1 MSKSDNIKL
10 YNLHS
15 KQTHKTQSKQKRKTE
30 TESDRDKAHSRVTVT
45 IRKVTQS
52 ACKQR
57 NRRRK
62 REAVKL
68 HNKTNNNYQRHC
80 QGKKGTVA
88 QPERERERGGREQA
102 RWSITN
108 RQRGKKNFVVLLL
121 FFDLFFV
128 CQHEFSIC
136 PTPCAPPPPC
146 CCCCCCP
153 CPQLMPL
160 LWHLASLTHTQTN
173 RHTPTHTH
181 RQTHTCSYVAASS
194 SLTASG
200 KCAFDIAMPVADG
213 QQSCHFAISHN
224 NSNKTNR
231 NNNNMKNWH
240 NNNNMKSWHNNH
252 NSQADSARTIKC
264 HNESFAAIEQSY
276 TRRHLSPFSSCPL
289 PLYGYT
295 TCCCWH

>member
-80 QGKKGTVA
+80 QGKKEAVA
-88 QPERERERGGREQA
+88 QPERERERGGRERA

-108 RQRGKKNFVVLLL
+108 RERVKKNFVVLLL

-128 CQHEFSIC
+128 CQHEFSVC
-136 PTPCAPPPPC
+136 PTPSAPPP
-146 CCCCCCP
+146 CCCCP

-181 RQTHTCSYVAASS
+181 TDSHSHMLLCGGVVVVVDSERQMRV
-194 SLTASG
+194 
-200 KCAFDIAMPVADG
+200 
-213 QQSCHFAISHN
+213 
-224 NSNKTNR
+224 
-231 NNNNMKNWH
+231 
-240 NNNNMKSWHNNH
+240 
-252 NSQADSARTIKC
+252 
-264 HNESFAAIEQSY
+264 
-276 TRRHLSPFSSCPL
+276 
-289 PLYGYT
+289 
-295 TCCCWH
+295 